1 MSKQSKIDAF
11 IPYSREYFVS
21 TYGPF
26 AQNIIKLVEKELI
39 PHYVSRLQ
47 EADFLD
53 KIYIYSNDLKRENNL
68 DFDKTQ
74 MIQRKSQTE
83 KFSER
88 AQLIDAVDRLGLSS
102 FTSKPVISAYF
113 NQHNC
118 SYARRNDK
126 S

>member
-1 MSKQSKIDAF
+1 
-11 IPYSREYFVS
+11 
-21 TYGPF
+21 
-26 AQNIIKLVEKELI
+26 
-39 PHYVSRLQ
+39 
-47 EADFLD
+47 
-53 KIYIYSNDLKRENNL
+53 
-68 DFDKTQ
+68 

-102 FTSKPVISAYF
+102 FLLKPVISAYF

>member
-39 PHYVSRLQ
+39 PIML
-47 EADFLD
+47 ADFKRRIFL
-53 KIYIYSNDLKRENNL
+53 ITYIYSNDLKRENNL

-102 FTSKPVISAYF
+102 FLLLNPLFPLISINTSLYKMP
-113 NQHNC
+113 Q
-118 SYARRNDK
+118 
-126 S
+126 